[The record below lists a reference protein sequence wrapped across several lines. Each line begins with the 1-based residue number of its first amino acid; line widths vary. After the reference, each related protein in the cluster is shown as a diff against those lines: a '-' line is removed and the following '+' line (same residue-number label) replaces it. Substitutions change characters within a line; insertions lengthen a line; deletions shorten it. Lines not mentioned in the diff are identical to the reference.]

1 MSVLRIK
8 NWEKFQHFKDRR
20 PPWVKLYRDI
30 LDDPDWFDLDPKA
43 AKILVMLWLIASED
57 DGFLPEAKKLA
68 FRLRTTEQEVEQ
80 AVISLSQWIE
90 VRNTRDI
97 DAISTRYQVDVPET
111 EKRQRQRQ
119 STGDHP
125 LFEDF
130 WSAYPRKDSKAT
142 ALKAFSKIAPDEQ
155 LFAKILAG
163 VQRAVT
169 SEQWRKD
176 GGKFIPYAA
185 TWLNQER
192 WTDGGTSADA
202 GVDAEYEDMMR
213 GAI

>member
-1 MSVLRIK
+1 MPLRIK

-30 LDDPDWFDLDPKA
+30 LDDPDWFELDPKA
-43 AKILVMLWLIASED
+43 AKMLVMLWLIASED
-57 DGFLPEAKKLA
+57 DGFLPDEKKLA
-68 FRLRTTEQEVEQ
+68 FRLRTTEQEVRQ
-80 AVISLSQWIE
+80 AVINLSQWVE
-90 VRNTRDI
+90 DRNTRDI
-97 DAISTRYQVDVPET
+97 GVISTRYQVDAPET
-111 EKRQRQRQ
+111 EKRQRQ

-125 LFEDF
+125 LFAEF

-142 ALKAFSKIAPDEQ
+142 ASKAFSKIAPDEQ

-169 SEQWRKD
+169 SEQWRRD

-192 WTDGGTSADA
+192 WTDGGTSPD
-202 GVDAEYEDMMR
+202 GGGSTGFEDMTR